1 MPTASTPTEPA
12 PRSMARLLTLTA
24 AAGLVVCGL
33 LPTLW
38 QHEWAWVA
46 RFAVFSVLGLWLAN
60 SRWDGL
66 KMIGV
71 GTVML
76 LLANQVLSP
85 FIMDW
90 IRNTQL
96 VTLSPGLN
104 RQIRIVGDVM
114 PGFPQGI
121 QHITTDGK
129 GFRTTLPIDYE
140 HKPAGTLRVLAIGGS
155 TTEQIYLDDRK
166 TWTHLLQDGLTESF
180 RRRVE
185 VINTGVSGLRAVHHL
200 ATLRQTLR
208 YQPDLVVILMG
219 LNDWNQ
225 QVLDTMAAD
234 RHGIGHWWAAMN
246 YAETALVFLSR
257 QIQFLL
263 RRSDSAEKPA
273 AAGEVEE
280 INGEYYSRQ
289 NDSLDRKPL
298 RTFPG
303 PIQVSAEF
311 ATAAKGLLAVCRQN
325 RLRCIFLSQPNA
337 YDPAIEPALRQRLW
351 MTPPGDFTLPLEQ
364 MAALASAYN
373 NYLMQDLRNQGAE
386 VCDVAKALKPTTAF
400 FYDDCHYNEA
410 GARAVAQAVLS
421 CVVAGGLQA
430 PATAR

>member
-1 MPTASTPTEPA
+1 
-12 PRSMARLLTLTA
+12 MARLLTLAA
-24 AAGLVVCGL
+24 AAGLVVFGL

-46 RFAVFSVLGLWLAN
+46 RLAVFSVLGLWLAN
-60 SRWDGL
+60 TRWDWL

-76 LLANQVLSP
+76 LLANQLLSP

-90 IRNTQL
+90 LRNNEFIAL
-96 VTLSPGLN
+96 GPRIN

-114 PGFPQGI
+114 PGFQGI

-166 TWTHLLQDGLTESF
+166 TWTHLLQEGLTESLK
-180 RRRVE
+180 RRAE
-185 VINTGVSGLRAVHHL
+185 VINTGVSGLRAVHQV
-200 ATLRQTLR
+200 ATLEQTLR

-219 LNDWNQ
+219 LNDWNK
-225 QVLDTMAAD
+225 QVLDAMAAD

-246 YAETALVFLSR
+246 YPETALVFLSR
-257 QIQFLL
+257 QIRFLL
-263 RRSDSAEKPA
+263 RRSDSAEMPA
-273 AAGEVEE
+273 AGKVEE
-280 INGEYYSRQ
+280 IDGKYYSGQ
-289 NDSLDRKPL
+289 NDSLNRKSL

-311 ATAAKGLLAVCRQN
+311 AEAAERLLAVCQQN
-325 RLRCIFLSQPNA
+325 KLRCIFLSQPNA
-337 YDPAIEPALRQRLW
+337 YDPSIEPALRQRLW
-351 MTPPGDFTLPLEQ
+351 MTPPGADFTLSLEQ
-364 MAALASAYN
+364 MAAFATAYN
-373 NYLMQDLRNQGAE
+373 NYLMQNLRGQGAE

-400 FYDDCHYNEA
+400 FYDDCHYNEG
-410 GARAVAQAVLS
+410 GARAVAESVLS
-421 CVVAGGLQA
+421 CVVAGSPQA
-430 PATAR
+430 PAAAR